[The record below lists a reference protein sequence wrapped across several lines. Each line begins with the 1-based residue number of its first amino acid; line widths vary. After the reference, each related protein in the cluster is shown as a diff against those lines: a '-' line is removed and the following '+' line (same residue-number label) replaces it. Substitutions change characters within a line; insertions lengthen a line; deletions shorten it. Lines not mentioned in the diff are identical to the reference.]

1 MPTPQLSIKLK
12 TVSNLRRIALDRRQF
27 YLSNILSV
35 LHYLL
40 ITHGWE
46 NPLYFR

>member
-40 ITHGWE
+40 IPHSWE
-46 NPLYFR
+46 